1 MKTKEEKHVLGNTT
15 KMYSPLQLK
24 KVQKPSFILSRNDA
38 MTGFDSHDQLQRLD
52 VLQFFFEAK
61 SPKFDLPFVE
71 FFSFLVL
78 RDVLT

>member
-24 KVQKPSFILSRNDA
+24 KLQKPSFILSRNDA
-38 MTGFDSHDQLQRLD
+38 MIGFDSHDRWQRLD

-61 SPKFDLPFVE
+61 FPKFDLLFME
-71 FFSFLVL
+71 FCLFLF
-78 RDVLT
+78 